1 MRQSKVDY
9 LVLRHSH
16 GLVQHRLWGIPCD
29 VAIMTNLTQDHL
41 DYHGTMENYAAAK
54 SKLFARKPKF
64 IVLNRDDNWFEYFN
78 QFAAGEQKM
87 TYGTHKDADARIAKV
102 ALHKQG
108 SDARLKIDHQTDC
121 LLFDQVTRQV

>member
-9 LVLRHSH
+9 LVLEATSH

-29 VAIMTNLTQDHL
+29 VAIMTNLTQPL
-41 DYHGTMENYAAAK
+41 DYHTMENYAAAK

-87 TYGTHKDADARIAKV
+87 TYGTQKVPHARQGST
-102 ALHKQG
+102 HKQG
-108 SDARLKIDHQTDC
+108 AMQG
-121 LLFDQVTRQV
+121 